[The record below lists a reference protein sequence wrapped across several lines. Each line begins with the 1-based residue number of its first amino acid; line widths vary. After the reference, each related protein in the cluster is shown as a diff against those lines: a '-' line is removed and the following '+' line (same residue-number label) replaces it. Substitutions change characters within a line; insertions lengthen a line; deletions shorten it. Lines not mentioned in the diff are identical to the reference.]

1 MHLHKLVLAAAV
13 FLCGCGTAIT
23 VTNTKKVGGIPFYV
37 KVAACKHETVWL
49 EPTYKVTLV
58 KTYKAPVLDGL
69 DKKAEQKV
77 GDKAVEARDV
87 SESVGV
93 RLISLSTYNSKEFRE
108 LSSRL
113 ENSREGMPEQPI
125 LGMFAKLKQCDLP
138 TDQLPKKKDRILASN
153 ENAPVVM
160 VDYANPY
167 YYNVKRP
174 ILGSVTATADLNAD
188 GTLSS
193 APAIIEDKTL
203 QAILDLFPVKDV
215 LSAAAKGSLGVM
227 GFEGSPEGLVRLK
240 LTIEPQ
246 VYKYTL
252 STSPIIAD
260 SKKPLPCPAPTDILA
275 PDDLKGYNVSRTTV
289 TSAVSS
295 DKTDSQQNVKFAGTV
310 ELPKPEGAKTPA
322 SK

>member
-1 MHLHKLVLAAAV
+1 MRLYKLAPAVAV
-13 FLCGCGTAIT
+13 FLCGCGTAIR
-23 VTNTKKVGGIPFYV
+23 VTNSKQVDGIPFYV
-37 KVAACKHETVWL
+37 KVVACKPETVWVV
-49 EPTYKVTLV
+49 PTYKITLV

-77 GDKAVEARDV
+77 GAKAVDAKDV
-87 SESVGV
+87 SESLGV
-93 RLISLSTYNSKEFRE
+93 RLISLNTYNSKEFRE

-125 LGMFAKLKQCDLP
+125 LDMFAKLQPYNLP
-138 TDQLPKKKDRILASN
+138 NDQLPEKENRILASN
-153 ENAPVVM
+153 ENVPVVM

-174 ILGSVTATADLNAD
+174 ILGSVTATAELNAE
-188 GTLSS
+188 GTLSKGT
-193 APAIIEDKTL
+193 AIIEDKTL

-252 STSPIIAD
+252 SKSPTIANREN
-260 SKKPLPCPAPTDILA
+260 PLPCQAPKDMLA

-289 TSAVSS
+289 TTAVSS
-295 DKTDSQQNVKFAGTV
+295 DKTDSQQSVKFAGTV
-310 ELPKPEGAKTPA
+310 ELPKAEDAKTPA